1 MSLKYYYISRLKLS
15 KINLFKKWDVH
26 LTRINEFHFS
36 LLKSFSGKAFKYS
49 KICILAIKVCFRV
62 SMSNSI
68 EIIKPRLDSIASNL
82 IFIPKKNDE
91 ESYEYDQILGIIDFS
106 LL

>member
-1 MSLKYYYISRLKLS
+1 
-15 KINLFKKWDVH
+15 
-26 LTRINEFHFS
+26 
-36 LLKSFSGKAFKYS
+36 
-49 KICILAIKVCFRV
+49 
-62 SMSNSI
+62 MSNSI
-68 EIIKPRLDSIASNL
+68 EIIKPLLDSIASIL